1 MKSVMTAIPY
11 IFAGLCF
18 VIAYPVIYAA
28 GFLYGI
34 GKGVIDSRCK
44 GDE

>member
-1 MKSVMTAIPY
+1 MKSVMKAIPY

-18 VIAYPVIYAA
+18 AIAYPVIYSI

-34 GKGVIDSRCK
+34 GKGMFMK